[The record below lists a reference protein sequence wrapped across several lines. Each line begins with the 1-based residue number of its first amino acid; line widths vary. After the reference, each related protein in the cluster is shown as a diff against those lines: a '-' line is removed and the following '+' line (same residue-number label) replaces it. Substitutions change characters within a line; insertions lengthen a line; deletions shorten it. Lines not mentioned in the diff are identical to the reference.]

1 MGTSSLT
8 GGSHTAA
15 WLLAAR
21 ILMASLFIFSGLEKI
36 LIYQDAV
43 QFASGGGVP
52 FAPELMPLAIL
63 LELGCGA
70 MLLLGW
76 HARLAAMIFA
86 AWVLVLGP
94 SFHRFWAEPPA
105 TWQVV
110 VDGFFH
116 HLVMAGG
123 FICLAVC
130 GPGDLSLD
138 AKSGR

>member
-1 MGTSSLT
+1 VGSSWLTTSSR
-8 GGSHTAA
+8 AA
-15 WLLAAR
+15 TWLLLAR
-21 ILMASLFIFSGLEKI
+21 ILMASLFIFSGIEKI
-36 LIYQDAV
+36 VIYRDAV
-43 QFASGGGVP
+43 QFAAGGGVP
-52 FAPELMPLAIL
+52 FARELMPLAIL

-70 MLLLGW
+70 MLLVGW
-76 HARLAAMIFA
+76 HARLAAVIFA

-123 FICLAVC
+123 FICLAVY
-130 GPGDLSLD
+130 GPGELSLD